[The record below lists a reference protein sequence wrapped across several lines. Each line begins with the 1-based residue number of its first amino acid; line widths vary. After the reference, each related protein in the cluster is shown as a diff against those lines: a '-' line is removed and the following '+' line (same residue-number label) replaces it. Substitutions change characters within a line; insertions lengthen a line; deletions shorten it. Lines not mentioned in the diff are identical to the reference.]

1 MATTDQP
8 ALRGLAAA
16 VLPLGAAT
24 SLGLAI
30 TLSTYTRTLLSGLS
44 PATQVDT
51 VIVLAAVILGALLA
65 TWCGLHLLV
74 ASTCVAGAAL
84 GRRWRAGER
93 FVAARGPA
101 LVRRGLAGALGVSI
115 GLGGAVAASASELAG
130 PGDPSTAVASSEIDL
145 GDLGWRP
152 TPDAEA
158 DDDAS
163 QDPGPDLTLDEL
175 DRPGGEDDATH
186 PIETEAPL
194 DEESPVVLV
203 VDPPTD
209 EALEGGDAP
218 EVPAPDQADPGLDR
232 TNDAVAHTPDVDP
245 APDVDHDDSEARR
258 DEGQPRASDQADRVE
273 RYVVQ
278 AGDSLWSI
286 TRELLDGAGD
296 ARVASTWPV
305 LYEANRHTVGAD
317 PDLIHPGQ
325 ELVIPTTV
333 KELS

>member
-8 ALRGLAAA
+8 ALRTLPAAA
-16 VLPLGAAT
+16 LPFGTAT
-24 SLGLAI
+24 SLGLAVA
-30 TLSTYTRTLLSGLS
+30 LGTYARALLAGLS

-51 VIVLAAVILGALLA
+51 LVVLAAVLLGALLA
-65 TWCGLHLLV
+65 AWCGLHLLV

-115 GLGGAVAASASELAG
+115 GLGGVVAASASELAG
-130 PGDPSTAVASSEIDL
+130 PGHPDTAVASSEIDL

-209 EALEGGDAP
+209 EAPEGGDAP

>member
-51 VIVLAAVILGALLA
+51 VIVLAAVFLGALLA
-65 TWCGLHLLV
+65 AWCGLRLLV

-130 PGDPSTAVASSEIDL
+130 PGHPGTAVAPSQIRR
-145 GDLGWRP
+145 GDLGGRP
-152 TPDAEA
+152 TPDAA
-158 DDDAS
+158 
-163 QDPGPDLTLDEL
+163 
-175 DRPGGEDDATH
+175 
-186 PIETEAPL
+186 
-194 DEESPVVLV
+194 
-203 VDPPTD
+203 
-209 EALEGGDAP
+209 
-218 EVPAPDQADPGLDR
+218 
-232 TNDAVAHTPDVDP
+232 
-245 APDVDHDDSEARR
+245 
-258 DEGQPRASDQADRVE
+258 
-273 RYVVQ
+273 
-278 AGDSLWSI
+278 AG
-286 TRELLDGAGD
+286 
-296 ARVASTWPV
+296 RVAS
-305 LYEANRHTVGAD
+305 RD
-317 PDLIHPGQ
+317 PGRGPDQ
-325 ELVIPTTV
+325 
-333 KELS
+333 